1 MHIKFKRR
9 PRSIVAVTIVLA
21 MLLTLLTACNIDYQA
36 LSEGL
41 NDLGNA
47 MDPAYNQT
55 PATPDSEETTTS
67 ETTAS
72 QTSDE
77 TTGTTSESTSETSSS
92 ETSEPAETSESGTE
106 TSETTAGDPAAIP
119 TPTST
124 PTPTPTPHPTNE
136 RVDFS
141 YLRTINLNE
150 NFTVNTEEFSENVG
164 TEDDKPLAVFSG
176 KRMVVSKAGS
186 ENVSE
191 AMNLIFDSFYQEA
204 AGLYSRYAG
213 EAKASY
219 GLSGVVDN
227 VYNVEVNFDYSY
239 NKRLLSVIMSY
250 KVTAGKTVLAS
261 SEEFASFDMLTGQ
274 YVTLASV
281 ASDWEGLQNALRTKL
296 AKNEPVA
303 RASAITDLCVMAQQ
317 PGAQTATIE
326 IYGMYGGKRIHT
338 TGDMNEYAQYL
349 NRYGKIIY
357 GISENN
363 DAAQ

>member
-9 PRSIVAVTIVLA
+9 PRSVVAVTIVLA
-21 MLLTLLTACNIDYQA
+21 MLVTLLTACNIDYQA

-55 PATPDSEETTTS
+55 PATPDSEETTSSAAATS
-67 ETTAS
+67 E
-72 QTSDE
+72 TSDE
-77 TTGTTSESTSETSSS
+77 TSGTTTESTSETRSS
-92 ETSEPAETSESGTE
+92 ETSEPAATSESGTE
-106 TSETTAGDPAAIP
+106 TSETTTEEP
-119 TPTST
+119 TTTPT

-141 YLRTINLNE
+141 YLRTTDLNE
-150 NFTVNTEEFSENVG
+150 NFTVNTEEFSETVG

-239 NKRLLSVIMSY
+239 NKRILSVIMSY

-261 SEEFASFDMLTGQ
+261 KEEFASFDMLTGQ

-296 AKNEPVA
+296 AKNEPIA
-303 RASAITDLCVMAQQ
+303 RTSAITDLYVMAQQ

-326 IYGMYGGKRIHT
+326 IYGMYGGKRVHT

>member
-1 MHIKFKRR
+1 MHIKFNKRQR
-9 PRSIVAVTIVLA
+9 GTVAVIIVLA
-21 MLLTLLTACNIDYQA
+21 MLVTLVTACSIDYQA

-41 NDLGNA
+41 NELGNA
-47 MDPAYNQT
+47 VDLSYNQT
-55 PATPDSEETTTS
+55 PATPDTEETSSSATGSS
-67 ETTAS
+67 E
-72 QTSDE
+72 TSDE
-77 TTGTTSESTSETSSS
+77 TSGTTSESTTETGESEPKDSSETSESTSETSGTSTE
-92 ETSEPAETSESGTE
+92 ET
-106 TSETTAGDPAAIP
+106 
-119 TPTST
+119 TST

-141 YLRTINLNE
+141 YLRTAKVSE
-150 NFTVNTEEFSENVG
+150 DFSVNTEEFSETVG

-227 VYNVEVNFDYSY
+227 VYNVEVNFEYSY
-239 NKRLLSVIMSY
+239 NKRILSVIMSY
-250 KVTAGKTVLAS
+250 KATAGKTVLAS
-261 SEEFASFDMLTGQ
+261 NEEYVSFDILTGQ

-281 ASDWEGLQNALRTKL
+281 ADDWEGLQNALRAKL
-296 AKNEPVA
+296 AKNEPIS
-303 RASAITDLCVMAQQ
+303 RAAAITDLYVAAQQ
-317 PGAQTATIE
+317 PGAQTATVE
-326 IYGMYGGKRIHT
+326 IYGMYGGKRVHT
-338 TGDMNEYAQYL
+338 TGDMNEYARYL